1 MPALATLSLAVLA
14 DKSGVDADTIRS
26 YNRLGLISRPRR
38 TPNGLQLYPADEAER
53 VTFIRRA
60 LELGFPVPSIR
71 EMLGIGRRKSL
82 SCGDIYAI
90 AERQLSDIRRRLA
103 DLKGMEAALAPLVD
117 SCPRGGG
124 LGNCTIVNALSR
136 PSPVPDG
143 I

>member
-1 MPALATLSLAVLA
+1 MPALGTLSLAVLA
-14 DKSGVDADTIRS
+14 DKSGVDTDTLRS
-26 YNRLGLISRPRR
+26 YDRLGLISRPRR
-38 TPNGLQLYPADEAER
+38 TPNGLKLYPADEVER
-53 VTFIRRA
+53 VTFIRRS
-60 LELGFPVPSIR
+60 LELGFPVLSIR

-90 AERQLSDIRRRLA
+90 AERQLSDIRRRVA

-124 LGNCTIVNALSR
+124 LGKCTIVNSLSR
-136 PSPVPDG
+136 PSPAPDG